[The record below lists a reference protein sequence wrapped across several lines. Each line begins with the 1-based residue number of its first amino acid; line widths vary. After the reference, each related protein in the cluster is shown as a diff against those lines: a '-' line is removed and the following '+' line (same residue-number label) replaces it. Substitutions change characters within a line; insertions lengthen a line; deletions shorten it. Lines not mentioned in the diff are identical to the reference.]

1 MINHIIKEYSV
12 ILDIF
17 SKIIILRSFYIS
29 FSIFFLYNLPV
40 ILSYRILLNGEKHIL
55 KTILYSL
62 FNIFYKSPV
71 YIMLYIYVNRSLK
84 KYLQLYKG
92 SDAPRHLFSTILINL
107 TYFMIYITYYLT
119 SGFIA
124 TIPMAFIYS
133 LYISDLSY
141 SFIDN
146 SGYNF
151 KNPITFYNSNYIFFC
166 VLGTIYSFIE
176 YFYLL
181 HYDLEIVGL
190 FIYILLC
197 FPLLITY
204 KYKNTIDSYSLFYI
218 PEKLLT
224 SII

>member
-1 MINHIIKEYSV
+1 
-12 ILDIF
+12 
-17 SKIIILRSFYIS
+17 
-29 FSIFFLYNLPV
+29 
-40 ILSYRILLNGEKHIL
+40 
-55 KTILYSL
+55 
-62 FNIFYKSPV
+62 
-71 YIMLYIYVNRSLK
+71 MLYIYVNRSLK

-107 TYFMIYITYYLT
+107 TYFMIYIMYYLT

-124 TIPMAFIYS
+124 TIIMAFIYS

-190 FIYILLC
+190 FIYILCSTLLFAAGNVKAGIKLYIWAFNVVLVIIYQLC
-197 FPLLITY
+197 ILLEW
-204 KYKNTIDSYSLFYI
+204 YKNVR
-218 PEKLLT
+218 
-224 SII
+224 